1 MIAKIV
7 IGSSFNGVV
16 NYLLNEDK
24 NAEIIDCDGVRI
36 KDKSSVI
43 DSFNTQLKMN
53 PNIKKAVY
61 HISLDFSVQDINKLT
76 NEKMS
81 KIARDYMSRMN
92 IHGTQF
98 IAVRH
103 YDKEHPHIHLC
114 INRINNNGQI
124 ITNKNDRYRSI
135 EVCKELTCENELYY
149 AQTKVNVKRHRLKR
163 EPDKT
168 KYEIY
173 DALQQCIPV
182 STDWSELINN
192 LKQKGIETSFKY
204 KSTSSHVE
212 GVKFSKN
219 GYHFNG
225 SKIDRQLSFLKI
237 SQLLNKKY
245 EAEQSEIESKRK
257 DNNIHVPKI
266 LFQVPIVSLFGG
278 NSLFRAEEN
287 EQERQQLRKKKKR
300 KL

>member
-7 IGSSFNGVV
+7 IGSNFSGVV

-24 NAEIIDCDGVRI
+24 NAEIIDCEGVRI

-53 PNIKKAVY
+53 PNVKKAVY

-76 NEKMS
+76 NENMS
-81 KIARDYMSRMN
+81 EIARDYMSRMN
-92 IHGTQF
+92 IHDTQF

-114 INRINNNGQI
+114 INRIDNNGQI

-135 EVCKELTCENELYY
+135 EACKQLTCENEFYY
-149 AQTKVNVKRHRLKR
+149 AQTKENVKRHRLK

-168 KYEIY
+168 KYEMY

-182 STDWSELINN
+182 STDWSELIIN
-192 LKQKGIETSFKY
+192 LKQKGIETTFKY
-204 KSTSSHVE
+204 KGTSSHVE

-237 SQLLNKKY
+237 SQSLNKKFK
-245 EAEQSEIESKRK
+245 AEQSDFPVKRK
-257 DNNIHVPKI
+257 DNYLPKSI
-266 LFQVPIVSLFGG
+266 IQIPIISLLGG
-278 NSLFRAEEN
+278 NSLFGAEEN
-287 EQERQQLRKKKKR
+287 EQERQQSRKKKKR